1 MIDIWSKKSS
11 HGIEASHSQISSVVF
26 SAVQGVQNARRWP
39 VFCIS
44 TFKLS
49 PNETCVCRK
58 QKCSSCFAHVNVAEE
73 SHAQVKLA
81 PLGTEL
87 SPEEAFL
94 ARLEHSLTA
103 LQVEVR

>member
-1 MIDIWSKKSS
+1 M
-11 HGIEASHSQISSVVF
+11 
-26 SAVQGVQNARRWP
+26 QGVQNARRWP
-39 VFCIS
+39 ELRIS

-49 PNETCVCRK
+49 PNETHVCRK
-58 QKCSSCFAHVNVAEE
+58 KSCSSHFAHVNVAED